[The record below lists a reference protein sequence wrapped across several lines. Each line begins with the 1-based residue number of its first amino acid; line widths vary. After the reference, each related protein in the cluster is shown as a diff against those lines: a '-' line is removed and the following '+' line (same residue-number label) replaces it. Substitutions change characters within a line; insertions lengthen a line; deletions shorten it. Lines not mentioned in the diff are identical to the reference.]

1 MRFMKTAAHHL
12 VLASQSP
19 RRSELL
25 TQAGFEFTVAPTQI
39 SEIPDENLNLM
50 EQISDLARRKA
61 EECLKSGKLTK
72 QLGNLILS
80 ADTVVV
86 LDGQILGKPK
96 DRPENEQYLRRLMGE
111 AHRVISGICLLDVD
125 SGIQATGCE
134 VSEVT
139 FRQLSETE
147 IASFVDSGEGL
158 DKAGGYGIQ
167 GLAGNFVSKL
177 KGPRDN
183 VVGLPI
189 QLLEKLL
196 KENGWNVDRRKS

>member
-1 MRFMKTAAHHL
+1 
-12 VLASQSP
+12 
-19 RRSELL
+19 
-25 TQAGFEFTVAPTQI
+25 
-39 SEIPDENLNLM
+39 
-50 EQISDLARRKA
+50 
-61 EECLKSGKLTK
+61 
-72 QLGNLILS
+72 
-80 ADTVVV
+80 
-86 LDGQILGKPK
+86 
-96 DRPENEQYLRRLMGE
+96 MGE